1 MDENDIKK
9 LPELYQTLIELIGEE
24 NMLTLA
30 KNFDGEAIYF
40 PKYEA
45 IYRGIRDRE
54 IVETFNGGNY
64 KELAR
69 KYDLSENHVRK
80 IIADSGQRDKFFP
93 QEGQFSMF
101 DDNK

>member
-30 KNFDGEAIYF
+30 KTFDGEAIYF

-101 DDNK
+101 DDNN

>member
-1 MDENDIKK
+1 MNESEIRN
-9 LPELYQTLIELIGEE
+9 LPEIYQTLIELIGEE

-54 IVETFNGGNY
+54 IVEAFNGGNY

-69 KYDLSENHVRK
+69 KYDLSENHIRK
-80 IIADSGQRDKFFP
+80 IIADSGQKEKFFP
-93 QEGQFSMF
+93 QAGQFSMF
-101 DDNK
+101 DDNN